1 MIIESRIAS
10 KIQITLE
17 RDNKDSQIER
27 RGRELFRI

>member
-1 MIIESRIAS
+1 MIIESRKAS